1 MNKNLQQKIEE
12 THGFILY
19 NEQVTAIFKV
29 LASLSEEDQ
38 KKYKIAINLIQKEI
52 ESYCTSS
59 KAFFH
64 KRALVCYKLA
74 YLKANHPDV
83 FMQYLEMVEG

>member
-29 LASLSEEDQ
+29 LASFSEED
-38 KKYKIAINLIQKEI
+38 
-52 ESYCTSS
+52 
-59 KAFFH
+59 
-64 KRALVCYKLA
+64 
-74 YLKANHPDV
+74 
-83 FMQYLEMVEG
+83 